1 MITPEGYSS
10 DSNPTEPTETFPAP
24 QVEDILE
31 NNAVETVEDPDQ
43 KAIRLGQDR
52 GVVVGAEVVFID
64 TNMGASKRVVKE
76 IRPSGLV
83 VFEEGSS
90 AYIDHLTSTSNSQED
105 RKQENEDEYAKAI
118 RESRERGIGIG
129 VSVVSRDTERTGPI
143 TGRVIEIDNN
153 GIATLSSGMRVNV
166 SLLDSRDK

>member
-1 MITPEGYSS
+1 
-10 DSNPTEPTETFPAP
+10 
-24 QVEDILE
+24 
-31 NNAVETVEDPDQ
+31 
-43 KAIRLGQDR
+43 
-52 GVVVGAEVVFID
+52 
-64 TNMGASKRVVKE
+64 MGSFKRVVRE

-90 AYIDHLTSTSNSQED
+90 AYIDHLTSTSNSQEE
-105 RKQENEDEYAKAI
+105 RKQENEDEYAKDI
-118 RESRERGIGIG
+118 RESRERGVGIG